1 MVNSLVGEPKYLDIS
16 KVSKGFAI
24 TITKDVIKYLDIE
37 QSINKEIA
45 FCKIAGTNKIILISS
60 AMKGGEIF
68 ITAAKL
74 SKQNS
79 LVIPEPI
86 RKMLQLNIGD
96 LVQYW
101 LEPDNRISIKRNEIQ
116 Y

>member
-1 MVNSLVGEPKYLDIS
+1 
-16 KVSKGFAI
+16 
-24 TITKDVIKYLDIE
+24 
-37 QSINKEIA
+37 
-45 FCKIAGTNKIILISS
+45 
-60 AMKGGEIF
+60 MKGGEKF
-68 ITAAKL
+68 IAASKL

-86 RKMLQLNIGD
+86 RKMLQVNIGD

-101 LEPDNRISIKRNEIQ
+101 LEPDSRISIKKNEIQ